1 MEKVFGICP
10 ICQKTISVDPEKET
24 CHCVNC
30 GKEITI
36 QESIQLYKKHGGD
49 PSAPVPHKQPQQEAR
64 PKNRTKSPD
73 IRIDEMFQLC
83 NKEEDFLMLRSNIQ
97 NMAIPDHEK
106 SKLLDVLN
114 KKTAIRLQDTLAKAK
129 EYSESQ
135 ESPASMII
143 GCIIIAAIGLAINYF
158 FSKTWPGIIM
168 CALAVLCVIGNLA
181 DRANKTKVAEN
192 KRAAE
197 LIQAY
202 RDQGYQI

>member
-24 CHCVNC
+24 CHCVKC

-168 CALAVLCVIGNLA
+168 CALAVLGVIGSLA

>member
-24 CHCVNC
+24 CHCVKC

-49 PSAPVPHKQPQQEAR
+49 PSAPAPHKQPQQEAR

-168 CALAVLCVIGNLA
+168 CALAVLGVIGNLA

>member
-10 ICQKTISVDPEKET
+10 ICQKTISVDPENET
-24 CHCVNC
+24 CHCVKC

-143 GCIIIAAIGLAINYF
+143 GCTIIAAIGLAINYF

-168 CALAVLCVIGNLA
+168 CALAVLGVIGNLA

>member
-1 MEKVFGICP
+1 MEKVFGISP

-24 CHCVNC
+24 CHCVKC

-36 QESIQLYKKHGGD
+36 QESIQLYKKHGRD

-168 CALAVLCVIGNLA
+168 CALAVLGVIGNLA

>member
-10 ICQKTISVDPEKET
+10 ICQKAISVDPEKET
-24 CHCVNC
+24 CHCVKC

-168 CALAVLCVIGNLA
+168 CALAVLGVIGNLA